1 MKQSCDRLG
10 PDCAGTEVSTT
21 SAHVMSQMPSTV
33 HTLLTIGHSTLP
45 LASFLRALKENGCS
59 RLVDVRR
66 FPGSRKYPQYGQE
79 QLFASLNAEGISAV
93 SREGLGGRRPAQRTA
108 STRAGEMKAFEGMR
122 TICRHRLLQ
131 SRWIG

>member
-45 LASFLRALKENGCS
+45 LASFL
-59 RLVDVRR
+59 
-66 FPGSRKYPQYGQE
+66 P
-79 QLFASLNAEGISAV
+79 
-93 SREGLGGRRPAQRTA
+93 
-108 STRAGEMKAFEGMR
+108 
-122 TICRHRLLQ
+122 
-131 SRWIG
+131 